1 MSTKGFL
8 LLVATVIVI
17 GGAIGGAFS
26 AGLALGRGQDVAL
39 PETAALQPSFGGG
52 QPGLGGGFSAGRLS
66 GGFQGGQGT
75 APARDLQGGQHDSF
89 GDGQSSGPEGGDH
102 NFPGGFGGDSA
113 SRRLSG
119 TISAVEGGV
128 LTITTGAGETQV
140 TVSANSTVR
149 VYKTGTA
156 EDLSS
161 GGEVLVIATGNLEGG
176 PVDAVL
182 VIVNPPEDG
191 GRFAGGFGG
200 RGGFGGGASS
210 TVFLSGTIGPVEG
223 NVFTVTTDSG
233 ETQVAL
239 GEGSTI
245 QVYETVAAGDLSAGD
260 RVTVVLADGT
270 ESGEPAVAVSVIV
283 DPPEAGE
290 SFGGRG
296 FGGPQP
302 TPLR

>member
-26 AGLALGRGQDVAL
+26 AGLALGRGQDDAL
-39 PETAALQPSFGGG
+39 PETAVLQQSFGGG
-52 QPGLGGGFSAGRLS
+52 QPGLGGGFSAGQLS
-66 GGFQGGQGT
+66 GGFQGGQQGSFG
-75 APARDLQGGQHDSF
+75 GGQA
-89 GDGQSSGPEGGDH
+89 SGPAGGDN

-113 SRRLSG
+113 SLRLSG
-119 TISAVEGGV
+119 TISAVGGGV
-128 LTITTGAGETQV
+128 LTVATGTGETQV
-140 TVSANSTVR
+140 TLSADSTVR

-161 GGEVLVIATGNLEGG
+161 GSEVLVIATGNLEGG
-176 PVDAVL
+176 PVDAFL

-233 ETQVAL
+233 ETQVVL

-245 QVYETVAAGDLSAGD
+245 QVYETIAAAGLSAGD

-270 ESGEPAVAVSVIV
+270 ETGEPAVAVSVVV
-283 DPPEAGE
+283 DPPEAGGL
-290 SFGGRG
+290 FGGRG
-296 FGGPQP
+296 FGGRP
-302 TPLR
+302 RGR